1 MSEIRVVLVD
11 DEPLLRHG
19 LRMILEG
26 APGISVIGEAG
37 NGKEGVELILAE
49 EPDVVLMDIRMP
61 VMDGIEATAQLH
73 SLAGA
78 RDIPVVMLTAFDTDE
93 FILHALRAGAVGF
106 LLKTTAPEALVA
118 SVRAAAQG
126 QQQLSPKVLENLVGL
141 AATPTP
147 PEQEMIQPSGLAE
160 LSERENEIAQLVAQG
175 LSNAE
180 IAEQLFISLTT
191 VKTHMK
197 HILAKSMAPTGST
210 SRLRC
215 SAVRRG
221 WAGPLGP
228 AENGGG

>member
-37 NGKEGVELILAE
+37 NGKEGIELILAE

-141 AATPTP
+141 AATPP
-147 PEQEMIQPSGLAE
+147 QPEQEMIQSSGLDE
-160 LSERENEIAQLVAQG
+160 LSEREHEIAQLVAQG

-197 HILAKSMAPTGST
+197 HILAKIDGTNRVHIAI
-210 SRLRC
+210 
-215 SAVRRG
+215 AV
-221 WAGPLGP
+221 LG
-228 AENGGG
+228 G

>member
-1 MSEIRVVLVD
+1 MDAAPAEEGSTVSEIRVVLVD

-141 AATPTP
+141 AATPP
-147 PEQEMIQPSGLAE
+147 QPEQEMIQPSGLAE

-197 HILAKSMAPTGST
+197 HILAKIDGTNRVHIAI
-210 SRLRC
+210 
-215 SAVRRG
+215 AV
-221 WAGPLGP
+221 LG
-228 AENGGG
+228 G

>member
-1 MSEIRVVLVD
+1 VSEIRVVLVD

-141 AATPTP
+141 AATPP
-147 PEQEMIQPSGLAE
+147 QPEQEMIQPSGLAE

-197 HILAKSMAPTGST
+197 HILAKIDGTNRVHIAI
-210 SRLRC
+210 
-215 SAVRRG
+215 AV
-221 WAGPLGP
+221 LG
-228 AENGGG
+228 G

>member
-141 AATPTP
+141 AATPP
-147 PEQEMIQPSGLAE
+147 QPEQEMIQSSGLDE
-160 LSERENEIAQLVAQG
+160 LSEREHEIAQLVAQG

-197 HILAKSMAPTGST
+197 HILAKIDGTNRVHIAI
-210 SRLRC
+210 
-215 SAVRRG
+215 AV
-221 WAGPLGP
+221 LG
-228 AENGGG
+228 G

>member
-1 MSEIRVVLVD
+1 MDAAPAEEGSTVSEIRVVLVD

-37 NGKEGVELILAE
+37 NGKEGIELILGE

-73 SLAGA
+73 SLSGA

-141 AATPTP
+141 AATPP
-147 PEQEMIQPSGLAE
+147 QPEQEMIQPSGLAE

-197 HILAKSMAPTGST
+197 HVLAKIDGTNRVHIAI
-210 SRLRC
+210 
-215 SAVRRG
+215 AV
-221 WAGPLGP
+221 LG
-228 AENGGG
+228 G

>member
-37 NGKEGVELILAE
+37 NGKEGIELILGE

-73 SLAGA
+73 SLADA

-93 FILHALRAGAVGF
+93 FILHALRTGAVGF

-141 AATPTP
+141 AATPP
-147 PEQEMIQPSGLAE
+147 QPEQEMIQPSGLAE

-197 HILAKSMAPTGST
+197 HILAKIDGTNRVHIAI
-210 SRLRC
+210 
-215 SAVRRG
+215 AV
-221 WAGPLGP
+221 LG
-228 AENGGG
+228 G

>member
-1 MSEIRVVLVD
+1 MDAAPAEEGNTVSEIRVVLVD

-37 NGKEGVELILAE
+37 NGKEGIELILGE

-141 AATPTP
+141 AATPP
-147 PEQEMIQPSGLAE
+147 QPEQEMIQPSGLAE

-197 HILAKSMAPTGST
+197 HILAKIDGTNRVHIAI
-210 SRLRC
+210 
-215 SAVRRG
+215 AV
-221 WAGPLGP
+221 LG
-228 AENGGG
+228 G

>member
-26 APGISVIGEAG
+26 APGIEVIGEAG

-141 AATPTP
+141 ADTPP
-147 PEQEMIQPSGLAE
+147 QPEQEMIQPSKLAE

-197 HILAKSMAPTGST
+197 HILAKIDGTNRVHIAI
-210 SRLRC
+210 
-215 SAVRRG
+215 AV
-221 WAGPLGP
+221 LG
-228 AENGGG
+228 G

>member
-19 LRMILEG
+19 LRVILEG

-37 NGKEGVELILAE
+37 NGKEGIELILAE

-141 AATPTP
+141 AATPP
-147 PEQEMIQPSGLAE
+147 QPEQEMIQSSGLDE
-160 LSERENEIAQLVAQG
+160 LSEREHEIAQLVAQG

-197 HILAKSMAPTGST
+197 HILAKIDGTNRVHIAI
-210 SRLRC
+210 
-215 SAVRRG
+215 AV
-221 WAGPLGP
+221 LG
-228 AENGGG
+228 G

>member
-78 RDIPVVMLTAFDTDE
+78 RDIPVVMLTAFDTDQ

-141 AATPTP
+141 AATPP
-147 PEQEMIQPSGLAE
+147 QPEQEMIQPSGLAE

-197 HILAKSMAPTGST
+197 HILAKIDGTNRVHIAI
-210 SRLRC
+210 
-215 SAVRRG
+215 AV
-221 WAGPLGP
+221 LG
-228 AENGGG
+228 G

>member
-19 LRMILEG
+19 LRVILEG

-106 LLKTTAPEALVA
+106 LLQTTAPEALVA
-118 SVRAAAQG
+118 LVRAASQG

-141 AATPTP
+141 AATPP
-147 PEQEMIQPSGLAE
+147 QPEQEMIQPSGLAE

-197 HILAKSMAPTGST
+197 HILAKIDGTNRVHIAI
-210 SRLRC
+210 
-215 SAVRRG
+215 AV
-221 WAGPLGP
+221 LG
-228 AENGGG
+228 G

>member
-1 MSEIRVVLVD
+1 MDVAPAEEGSTVSEIRVVLVD

-37 NGKEGVELILAE
+37 NGKEGIELILAE

-141 AATPTP
+141 AATPP
-147 PEQEMIQPSGLAE
+147 QPEQEMIQPSGLAE

-197 HILAKSMAPTGST
+197 HILAQIDGTNRVHIAI
-210 SRLRC
+210 
-215 SAVRRG
+215 AV
-221 WAGPLGP
+221 LG
-228 AENGGG
+228 G

>member
-1 MSEIRVVLVD
+1 MDAAPAKEGRKVSEIRVVLVD

-126 QQQLSPKVLENLVGL
+126 QQQLSPTVLENLVGL
-141 AATPTP
+141 AATPP
-147 PEQEMIQPSGLAE
+147 QPEQEMIQPSKLAE

-197 HILAKSMAPTGST
+197 HILAKIDGTNRVHIAI
-210 SRLRC
+210 
-215 SAVRRG
+215 AVF
-221 WAGPLGP
+221 
-228 AENGGG
+228 GG

>member
-26 APGISVIGEAG
+26 APGIEVIGEAG

-141 AATPTP
+141 AATPP
-147 PEQEMIQPSGLAE
+147 QPEQEMIQPSGLAE

-197 HILAKSMAPTGST
+197 HILAKIDGTNRVHIAI
-210 SRLRC
+210 
-215 SAVRRG
+215 AV
-221 WAGPLGP
+221 LG
-228 AENGGG
+228 G

>member
-37 NGKEGVELILAE
+37 NGKEGIELILGE

-61 VMDGIEATAQLH
+61 VMDGIGATAQLH
-73 SLAGA
+73 SLADA

-141 AATPTP
+141 ADTPP
-147 PEQEMIQPSGLAE
+147 QPEQEMIQPSKLAE

-197 HILAKSMAPTGST
+197 HILAKIDGTNRVHIAI
-210 SRLRC
+210 
-215 SAVRRG
+215 AV
-221 WAGPLGP
+221 LG
-228 AENGGG
+228 G

>member
-37 NGKEGVELILAE
+37 NGKEGIELILAE

-141 AATPTP
+141 AATPP
-147 PEQEMIQPSGLAE
+147 QPEQEMIQSSGLDE

-197 HILAKSMAPTGST
+197 HILAKIDGTNRVHIAI
-210 SRLRC
+210 
-215 SAVRRG
+215 AV
-221 WAGPLGP
+221 LG
-228 AENGGG
+228 G

>member
-26 APGISVIGEAG
+26 APGISVIGEVG
-37 NGKEGVELILAE
+37 NGKEGIELILAE

-141 AATPTP
+141 AATPP
-147 PEQEMIQPSGLAE
+147 QPEQEMIQSSGLDE
-160 LSERENEIAQLVAQG
+160 LSEREHEIAQLVAQG

-197 HILAKSMAPTGST
+197 HILAKIDGTNRVHIAI
-210 SRLRC
+210 
-215 SAVRRG
+215 AV
-221 WAGPLGP
+221 LG
-228 AENGGG
+228 G

>member
-26 APGISVIGEAG
+26 APGISVIGEVG

-141 AATPTP
+141 ADTPP
-147 PEQEMIQPSGLAE
+147 QPEQEMIQPSKLAE

-197 HILAKSMAPTGST
+197 HILAKIDGTNRVHIAI
-210 SRLRC
+210 
-215 SAVRRG
+215 AV
-221 WAGPLGP
+221 LG
-228 AENGGG
+228 G

>member
-37 NGKEGVELILAE
+37 NGKESVELILAE

-73 SLAGA
+73 SLAGT

-141 AATPTP
+141 AATPLQ
-147 PEQEMIQPSGLAE
+147 PEQEMIQPSKLAE

-175 LSNAE
+175 LSNTE

-197 HILAKSMAPTGST
+197 HILAKIDGTNRVHIAI
-210 SRLRC
+210 
-215 SAVRRG
+215 AV
-221 WAGPLGP
+221 LG
-228 AENGGG
+228 G

>member
-1 MSEIRVVLVD
+1 MDAAPAKEGRKVSEIRVVLVD

-37 NGKEGVELILAE
+37 NGKEGIELILAE

-141 AATPTP
+141 AATPP
-147 PEQEMIQPSGLAE
+147 QPEQEMIQPSGLAE

-175 LSNAE
+175 LSNSE

-197 HILAKSMAPTGST
+197 HILAKIDGTNRVHIAI
-210 SRLRC
+210 
-215 SAVRRG
+215 AV
-221 WAGPLGP
+221 LG
-228 AENGGG
+228 G

>member
-78 RDIPVVMLTAFDTDE
+78 RDIPVMMLTAFDTDE

-141 AATPTP
+141 AAAPTP

-197 HILAKSMAPTGST
+197 HILAKIDGTNRVHIAI
-210 SRLRC
+210 
-215 SAVRRG
+215 AV
-221 WAGPLGP
+221 LG
-228 AENGGG
+228 G

>member
-26 APGISVIGEAG
+26 APGISIIGEAG
-37 NGKEGVELILAE
+37 NGKEGIELILAE

-141 AATPTP
+141 AATPP
-147 PEQEMIQPSGLAE
+147 QPEQEMIQPSGLAE

-197 HILAKSMAPTGST
+197 HILAKIDGTNRVHIAI
-210 SRLRC
+210 
-215 SAVRRG
+215 AV
-221 WAGPLGP
+221 LG
-228 AENGGG
+228 G

>member
-141 AATPTP
+141 AATPP
-147 PEQEMIQPSGLAE
+147 QPEQEMIQPSGLAE

-197 HILAKSMAPTGST
+197 HILAKIDGTNRVHIAI
-210 SRLRC
+210 
-215 SAVRRG
+215 AVF
-221 WAGPLGP
+221 
-228 AENGGG
+228 GG

>member
-78 RDIPVVMLTAFDTDE
+78 RDIPVMMLTAFDTDE

-141 AATPTP
+141 AATPP
-147 PEQEMIQPSGLAE
+147 QPEQEMIQPSGLVE

-197 HILAKSMAPTGST
+197 HILAKIDGTNRVHIAI
-210 SRLRC
+210 
-215 SAVRRG
+215 AV
-221 WAGPLGP
+221 LG
-228 AENGGG
+228 G

>member
-78 RDIPVVMLTAFDTDE
+78 REIPVVMLTAFDTDE

-141 AATPTP
+141 AATPP
-147 PEQEMIQPSGLAE
+147 QPEQEMIQPSGLAE

-197 HILAKSMAPTGST
+197 HILAKIDGTNRVHIAI
-210 SRLRC
+210 
-215 SAVRRG
+215 AV
-221 WAGPLGP
+221 LG
-228 AENGGG
+228 G

>member
-141 AATPTP
+141 ADTPP
-147 PEQEMIQPSGLAE
+147 QPEQEMIQPSKLAE

-197 HILAKSMAPTGST
+197 HILAKIDGTNRVHIAI
-210 SRLRC
+210 
-215 SAVRRG
+215 AV
-221 WAGPLGP
+221 LG
-228 AENGGG
+228 G

>member
-1 MSEIRVVLVD
+1 MSDIRVVLVD

-141 AATPTP
+141 ASTPAQ

-160 LSERENEIAQLVAQG
+160 LSERENEIAQLVAEG

-197 HILAKSMAPTGST
+197 HILAKIDGTNRVHIAI
-210 SRLRC
+210 
-215 SAVRRG
+215 AV
-221 WAGPLGP
+221 LG
-228 AENGGG
+228 G

>member
-141 AATPTP
+141 ADTSPQ

-197 HILAKSMAPTGST
+197 HILAKIDGTNRVHIAI
-210 SRLRC
+210 
-215 SAVRRG
+215 AV
-221 WAGPLGP
+221 LG
-228 AENGGG
+228 G

>member
-37 NGKEGVELILAE
+37 NGKEGIELILGE

-141 AATPTP
+141 AATPSQ

-197 HILAKSMAPTGST
+197 HILAKIDGTNRVHIAI
-210 SRLRC
+210 
-215 SAVRRG
+215 AV
-221 WAGPLGP
+221 LG
-228 AENGGG
+228 G

>member
-1 MSEIRVVLVD
+1 MDVAPAEEGSTVSEIRVVLVD

-37 NGKEGVELILAE
+37 NGKEGIELILGE

-141 AATPTP
+141 ADTPP
-147 PEQEMIQPSGLAE
+147 QPEQEMIQPSKLAE

-197 HILAKSMAPTGST
+197 HILAKIDGTNRVHIAI
-210 SRLRC
+210 
-215 SAVRRG
+215 AV
-221 WAGPLGP
+221 LG
-228 AENGGG
+228 G

>member
-1 MSEIRVVLVD
+1 VSEIRVVLVD

-26 APGISVIGEAG
+26 APGISIIGEAG
-37 NGKEGVELILAE
+37 NGKEGIELILAE

-141 AATPTP
+141 AATPP
-147 PEQEMIQPSGLAE
+147 QPEQEMIQPSGLAE

-197 HILAKSMAPTGST
+197 HILAKIDGTNRVHIAI
-210 SRLRC
+210 
-215 SAVRRG
+215 AV
-221 WAGPLGP
+221 LG
-228 AENGGG
+228 G

>member
-1 MSEIRVVLVD
+1 VSEIRVVLVD

-37 NGKEGVELILAE
+37 NGKEGIELILAE

-141 AATPTP
+141 ADTPP
-147 PEQEMIQPSGLAE
+147 QPEQEMIQPSKLAE

-197 HILAKSMAPTGST
+197 HILAKIDGTNRVHIAI
-210 SRLRC
+210 
-215 SAVRRG
+215 AV
-221 WAGPLGP
+221 LG
-228 AENGGG
+228 G

>member
-26 APGISVIGEAG
+26 APGIEVIGEAG

-73 SLAGA
+73 SLAGV

-141 AATPTP
+141 AATPP
-147 PEQEMIQPSGLAE
+147 QPEQEMIQPSGLAE

-197 HILAKSMAPTGST
+197 HILAKIDGTNRVHIAI
-210 SRLRC
+210 
-215 SAVRRG
+215 AVF
-221 WAGPLGP
+221 
-228 AENGGG
+228 GG

>member
-1 MSEIRVVLVD
+1 MSDIRVVLVD

-141 AATPTP
+141 AATPAQ

-160 LSERENEIAQLVAQG
+160 LSERENEIAQLVAEG

-197 HILAKSMAPTGST
+197 HILAKIDGTNRVHIAI
-210 SRLRC
+210 
-215 SAVRRG
+215 AV
-221 WAGPLGP
+221 LG
-228 AENGGG
+228 G

>member
-126 QQQLSPKVLENLVGL
+126 QQQLSPKVLRNLVGL
-141 AATPTP
+141 ADTPP
-147 PEQEMIQPSGLAE
+147 QPEQEMIQPSGLAE

-197 HILAKSMAPTGST
+197 HILAKIDGTNRVHIAI
-210 SRLRC
+210 
-215 SAVRRG
+215 AV
-221 WAGPLGP
+221 LG
-228 AENGGG
+228 G

>member
-1 MSEIRVVLVD
+1 MDAAPAKEGRKVSEIRVVLVD

-19 LRMILEG
+19 LRMIMEG

-141 AATPTP
+141 AAPP
-147 PEQEMIQPSGLAE
+147 PQPEQEMIQPSGLAE

-175 LSNAE
+175 LSNSE

-197 HILAKSMAPTGST
+197 HILAKIDGTNRVHIAI
-210 SRLRC
+210 
-215 SAVRRG
+215 AV
-221 WAGPLGP
+221 LG
-228 AENGGG
+228 G

>member
-37 NGKEGVELILAE
+37 NGKEGIELILGE

-126 QQQLSPKVLENLVGL
+126 QQQLSTKVLENLVGL
-141 AATPTP
+141 AATPP
-147 PEQEMIQPSGLAE
+147 QPEQEMIQPSGLAE

-197 HILAKSMAPTGST
+197 HILAKIDGTNRVHIAI
-210 SRLRC
+210 
-215 SAVRRG
+215 AV
-221 WAGPLGP
+221 LG
-228 AENGGG
+228 G